1 MLKNKKCKIFIITVA
16 VLIIVFS
23 VSCFLTQEDSV
34 NQVDLQDIETMN
46 IGAEMP
52 EIVYGDEDKLIMSG
66 SFGVIY
72 FDLRTQRVY
81 DRIPVSSLENLGSEP
96 IIISSSENGK
106 NIYSISIDKSVF
118 KYNPKTRSFSRI
130 SEIKEELFR
139 LDDVWLYD
147 DDRYAKYVDY
157 NYLSGSQILTLDNR
171 FMYLR
176 ADTDWSMRSLQLVI
190 VNTETDEINVI
201 KIFNNINTGNSSPL

>member
-1 MLKNKKCKIFIITVA
+1 MLKNKKCKIFIFTVA
-16 VLIIVFS
+16 VIIIVFS
-23 VSCFLTQEDSV
+23 VSCFLTQDDSV
-34 NQVDLQDIETMN
+34 DQVDLQDVETMN
-46 IGAEMP
+46 IGAEIP

-66 SFGVIY
+66 SFGIVY
-72 FDLRTQRVY
+72 FDLSTQKVY
-81 DRIPVSSLENLGSEP
+81 ERIPVSSLENLGTAP

-106 NIYSISIDKSVF
+106 NIYSVSIDKSVF
-118 KYNPKTRSFSRI
+118 KYNPKTKSFSRI

-147 DDRYAKYVDY
+147 DRYEKYVDY
-157 NYLSGSQILTLDNR
+157 NYLLGSQILTLGNR

-190 VNTETDEINVI
+190 VNTETEEINVI
-201 KIFNNINTGNSSPL
+201 NIFDND